1 MKLNRGFAENLFV
14 VFALSL
20 IVAFSAFVSKQV
32 KQVEVFALK
41 PINNAIHNFKD
52 KNILVLGIAGF
63 ESNGPLLTDV
73 MMVVNVNL
81 DKSTIKSISL
91 PRDLLVNIQNTER
104 FIKINNL
111 LTIDNPQLK
120 IKKTDLIKNKVEQI
134 TNLQIDNVVIVDLDG
149 FRYFI
154 DAIGGINVYLDEPLY
169 DPRLANPD
177 NHNERFYLEA
187 GWNYLDG
194 KKAAKFVRSR
204 YAATGDFSRID
215 HQHDLLMAVFQKLK
229 KLNAFTSPVMLY
241 KIYSSWS
248 GYLYTDF
255 NVQDGFKLLPLAK
268 NLDIKNVK
276 FATISYSQPAPL
288 LVSNNTVE
296 YGYFLMPKIGLE
308 NYSEIHNY
316 IYNFLY

>member
-1 MKLNRGFAENLFV
+1 MKINRGFVENLFMV
-14 VFALSL
+14 LALSL
-20 IVAFSAFVSKQV
+20 IVAFSSLISKQV
-32 KQVEVFALK
+32 KKVEIFSLK
-41 PINNAIHNFKD
+41 PINNAIRNFKD
-52 KNILVLGIAGF
+52 KNILVLGIAGL
-63 ESNGPLLTDV
+63 ESNGALLTDV

-81 DKSTIKSISL
+81 EKSSVKAISI
-91 PRDLLVNIQNTER
+91 PRDLLVNVKNTDR
-104 FIKINNL
+104 FIKLNNL
-111 LTIDNPQLK
+111 LTLDNPQLK
-120 IKKTDLIKNKVEQI
+120 IKKTDLIKDKIEQI
-134 TNLQIDNVVIVDLDG
+134 TNLKIDNVVIVDLDG

-169 DPRLANPD
+169 DPLLANPD
-177 NHNERFYLEA
+177 NPSERFYLET

-255 NVQDGFKLLPLAK
+255 NVQDGFKLLPLVK
-268 NLDIKNVK
+268 NLDVKNIK
-276 FATISYSQPAPL
+276 FSTISYSKPDPL
-288 LVSNNTVE
+288 LVSNSSDI
-296 YGYFLMPKIGLE
+296 YGYYLMPKVGLE
-308 NYSEIHNY
+308 NYVDIRNY